1 MLVVLCTHF
10 QSSII
15 WVVLGFVNTS
25 IPLDPRHKY
34 YMFDIFVSQD
44 VINTHAHVLE
54 INSPT
59 CVLHS

>member
-1 MLVVLCTHF
+1 VY
-10 QSSII
+10 II
-15 WVVLGFVNTS
+15 ILVVLGFVNTS